1 MVNITDII
9 KEIVKYKNRQGADLL
24 MVQKYIEDTLNS
36 SSIPFV
42 LDRFKS
48 VVPVCSSVLVV
59 DGVSVECKGCS
70 YTEGKIDSK
79 SCILSSTTPSRFNL
93 DNKNINFNPYSEEI
107 SCSNFYFAPAI
118 AVSKK
123 DIPKIINAKNI
134 EGDVKVEKIET
145 EVAHI
150 LVGNLKDP
158 KNIIFAHYDSISVG
172 AIDNASGVAVALS
185 AIIENPEIIKESLF
199 VFDPNEELSYDRPTY
214 WGHGFRV
221 FEDKYSN
228 LFDIAEKIIPIDCVG
243 NGSPKLDSN
252 PEIIYLAFPIR
263 QFDKYKN
270 KMITIYS
277 NIDQLMTVYHSDA
290 DTISNLDEG
299 KLKEAKD
306 LLLDLL

>member
-1 MVNITDII
+1 MENILNIV
-9 KEIVKYKNRQGADLL
+9 KEITKYKNRQGVELL
-24 MVQKYIEDTLNS
+24 EVQKYIQDVLSKND
-36 SSIPFV
+36 IPFV
-42 LDRFKS
+42 LNEFKS
-48 VVPVCSSVLVV
+48 IVPKCEATLTV
-59 DGVSVECKGCS
+59 DGLSIECRGCS
-70 YTEGKIDSK
+70 YVGGKINSK

-93 DNKNINFNPYSEEI
+93 DNANINFNPYSEAI

-118 AVSKK
+118 AVSKN
-123 DIPKIINAKNI
+123 DVSKIINTESL
-134 EGDVKVEKIET
+134 EGEVKVEKMET
-145 EVAHI
+145 NVAHI
-150 LVGNLKDP
+150 LVGNLQNP
-158 KNIIFAHYDSISVG
+158 KNIIFAHFDSISTG
-172 AIDNASGVAVALS
+172 AIDNASGVAVVLN